1 MPRFSETS
9 FSRLS
14 TCDVELQ
21 TLFFEVI
28 KTFDCV
34 VLEGHR
40 GEEAQNKAFEEGHSK
55 LKWPLGNHNSMPSMA
70 VDVAPFEPGIN
81 VDWKDIQRFHLFAGF
96 VLGIAQR
103 LKDEGKMTKSI
114 RWGGDWNR
122 DYRVKD
128 EKFRDLPH
136 FELVP

>member
-21 TLFFEVI
+21 ALFFEVI
-28 KTFDCV
+28 KTFDCI

-40 GEEAQNKAFEEGHSK
+40 GEEAQEIAFKNGKSK
-55 LKWPLGNHNSMPSMA
+55 LHWPHGKHNSMPSQA
-70 VDVAPFEPGIN
+70 VDVSPYDPELK
-81 VDWKDIQRFHLFAGF
+81 VDWKDIQRFHFFAGF

-114 RWGGDWNR
+114 RWGGDWDT
-122 DYRVKD
+122 DYQVKD